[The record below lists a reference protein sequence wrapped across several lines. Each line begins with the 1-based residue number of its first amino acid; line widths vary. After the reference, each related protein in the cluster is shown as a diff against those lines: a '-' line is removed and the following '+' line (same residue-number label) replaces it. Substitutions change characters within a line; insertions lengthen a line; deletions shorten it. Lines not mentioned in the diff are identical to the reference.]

1 MFKKF
6 TRNDDVASYTQVKSS
21 EARRIRKSI
30 SEQYPDYDE
39 QFDAIFKKKA
49 PMHVAKC
56 HNHVQLIADENNV
69 IWFFSYRKSE
79 FIPTLRT
86 LHRFPKMLPVLQVDR
101 GAIKFVLSGANI
113 MSPGLTSPGG
123 RMDTDVDQDTVCAI
137 YAEGKEHALAIGVT
151 KMSTE
156 KIRSENKGIAVD
168 VLHHLNDGLWTMP
181 SL

>member
-1 MFKKF
+1 M
-6 TRNDDVASYTQVKSS
+6 KSS

-49 PMHVAKC
+49 PMHVAKWYGRRADAVAVVASDARLLMARS

-86 LHRFPKMLPVLQVDR
+86 LHRCSRACFSVCCP
-101 GAIKFVLSGANI
+101 GADLCSQFRRCS
-113 MSPGLTSPGG
+113 
-123 RMDTDVDQDTVCAI
+123 
-137 YAEGKEHALAIGVT
+137 
-151 KMSTE
+151 
-156 KIRSENKGIAVD
+156 RSCKSIAA
-168 VLHHLNDGLWTMP
+168 P
-181 SL
+181 SSSSSAAPIS